1 MTTLILHFPP
11 GRPGASAAY
20 DYALTGDGRTLASSS
35 SSPAALLPLA
45 TRGGEIVGVI
55 PVAMLSWHLVELP
68 QGVQASSPRLRAV
81 LEGLLE
87 DRLLDDA
94 ERLHLALAP
103 SASADGRFWVAAC
116 ERAWLR
122 EHLQVLESVERP
134 VNRLVPEFAPE
145 TGPLQVFVMG
155 DADAPQLIA
164 TGAAAGGVLR
174 LPLAASALSL
184 LPALAED
191 SAQADSVG
199 LFSEPALAGIAEQVL
214 GHPVTMLTPAQRWLD
229 AAGSRW
235 DLAQF
240 DLISSTRA
248 RTFKRLSGA
257 GQQML
262 RAAAWRPARW
272 GAALL
277 LIANLV
283 GLNAWAW
290 KETSALATGRNALRS
305 TLTQTFPQVRVV
317 VDAPLQ
323 MEREVAALRLAS
335 GAASERDLEAMLAA
349 LGSAVPAGQVP
360 AAIEYAGGE
369 ARVKGLGLTTPQ
381 ATQVQTHL
389 QGRSYDTR
397 VEGDALVIRHRTAP

>member
-11 GRPGASAAY
+11 GRPGTSAVY
-20 DYALTGDGRTLASSS
+20 DYALTSDGRTLSSS
-35 SSPAALLPLA
+35 SSGPAALLPLA
-45 TRGGEIVGVI
+45 ARGGEIVGVI
-55 PVAMLSWHLVELP
+55 PVAMLSWHQIELP
-68 QGVQASSPRLRAV
+68 QGVQAGSPKLRAV
-81 LEGLLE
+81 LDGLLE

-94 ERLHLALAP
+94 DRLHLALAP

-122 EHLQVLESVERP
+122 EHLQALEAAQRP
-134 VNRLVPEFAPE
+134 INRLVPEFAPE
-145 TGPLQVFVMG
+145 VGPLQLFVMG

-164 TGAAAGGVLR
+164 TGTGAGGVLR
-174 LPLAASALSL
+174 VPLTASALAL
-184 LPALAED
+184 LPRVDDDPAHAG
-191 SAQADSVG
+191 AVG
-199 LFSEPALAGIAEQVL
+199 FFAEPALAGVAEQVL
-214 GHPVTMLTPAQRWLD
+214 GHPVVMQSPAQRWLD
-229 AAGSRW
+229 ASASRW

-248 RTFKRLSGA
+248 RTFKRLAGA
-257 GQQML
+257 GQLLL

-277 LIANLV
+277 LMANLI

-290 KETSALATGRNALRS
+290 KETSALASGRNALRA

-335 GAASERDLEAMLAA
+335 GAASERDLEAILAA
-349 LGSAVPAGQVP
+349 LGSAVPAGRVP
-360 AAIEYAGGE
+360 AAIDYAGGE
-369 ARVKGLGLTTPQ
+369 ARVKGLELSTPD
-381 ATQVQTHL
+381 ASQVQTQL
-389 QGRSYDTR
+389 QGRSYDAR
-397 VEGDALVIRHRTAP
+397 VEGDALVIRHRAAP

>member
-11 GRPGASAAY
+11 GRPGTSAVY
-20 DYALTGDGRTLASSS
+20 DYALTSDGRTLSSS
-35 SSPAALLPLA
+35 SSGPAALLPLA
-45 TRGGEIVGVI
+45 ARGGEIVGVI
-55 PVAMLSWHLVELP
+55 PVAMLSWHQVELP
-68 QGVQASSPRLRAV
+68 QGVQAGSPKLRAV
-81 LEGLLE
+81 LDGLLE

-94 ERLHLALAP
+94 DRLHLALAP

-116 ERAWLR
+116 ERTWLR
-122 EHLQVLESVERP
+122 EHLQALEAAQRP

-145 TGPLQVFVMG
+145 TGPLQLFVMG
-155 DADAPQLIA
+155 DADTPQLIA
-164 TGAAAGGVLR
+164 TGTAAGGVLR
-174 LPLAASALSL
+174 LPLTASALPM
-184 LPALAED
+184 LPVLDDASKGA
-191 SAQADSVG
+191 VG
-199 LFSEPALAGIAEQVL
+199 MFAEPALAGVAEQVL

-229 AAGSRW
+229 ATASRW

-262 RAAAWRPARW
+262 RAAVWRPARW

-277 LIANLV
+277 LMANLI

-290 KETSALATGRNALRS
+290 KETLALASGRNALRA

-349 LGSAVPAGQVP
+349 LGSAVPAGRVP
-360 AAIEYAGGE
+360 AAIDYAGGE
-369 ARVKGLGLTTPQ
+369 ARVKGLALSTPD
-381 ATQVQTHL
+381 ATQVQAQL
-389 QGRSYDTR
+389 QGRSYDAR
-397 VEGDALVIRHRTAP
+397 VEGDALVIRHRAAP